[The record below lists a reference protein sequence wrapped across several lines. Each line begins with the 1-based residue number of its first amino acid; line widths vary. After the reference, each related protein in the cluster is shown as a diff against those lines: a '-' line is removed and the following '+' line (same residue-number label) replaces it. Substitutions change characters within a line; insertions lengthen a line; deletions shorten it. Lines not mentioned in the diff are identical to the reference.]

1 MNDMNW
7 IRKKEMAHYYSE
19 YLRKGFNWNYF
30 LTIRTPY
37 KIYTKTPL
45 TWSYRILENKKVD
58 KVFYVVERDVGDW
71 SNKHVHML
79 LETNQ
84 SLDYKE
90 TRSSLGKVAVGDF
103 KEIRDLKAV
112 TGYVSKWINDCEFN
126 LIFSFNF
133 IHSFL

>member
-1 MNDMNW
+1 MNW
-7 IRKKEMAHYYSE
+7 IKKKEMAHYYSE

-45 TWSYRILENKKVD
+45 TWSYRILENHKVD
-58 KVFYVVERDVGDW
+58 KVFYVVERDIGDW

-84 SLDYKE
+84 TLDYKE
-90 TRSSLGKVAVGDF
+90 TRTSLGKVAVGDF
-103 KEIRDLKAV
+103 KEIKDLKAV
-112 TGYVSKWINDCEFN
+112 TGYVTKWINDCEFN
-126 LIFSFNF
+126 FVLKN
-133 IHSFL
+133 

>member
-1 MNDMNW
+1 MNW
-7 IRKKEMAHYYSE
+7 IKKKETAHNYSE

-45 TWSYRILENKKVD
+45 TWSYRILENHKVD
-58 KVFYVVERDVGDW
+58 KVFYVVERDIGDW

-84 SLDYKE
+84 EIKYHE
-90 TRSSLGKVAVGDF
+90 TRAYLGNIAVGDF
-103 KEIRDLKAV
+103 QYIKDKKAV
-112 TGYVSKWINDCEFN
+112 SHYVSKWIEYDCDYDFV
-126 LIFSFNF
+126 IKS
-133 IHSFL
+133 

>member
-1 MNDMNW
+1 MNW
-7 IRKKEMAHYYSE
+7 IKKKEMSHYYSE

-45 TWSYRILENKKVD
+45 NWSFRILENHKVD
-58 KVFYVVERDVGDW
+58 KVFYIVERDIGDW

-84 SLDYKE
+84 SINYKE

-103 KEIRDLKAV
+103 KEIKDLKAV
-112 TGYVSKWINDCEFN
+112 TGYVTKWINDCEFN
-126 LIFSFNF
+126 LIFK
-133 IHSFL
+133 

>member
-1 MNDMNW
+1 MIDMNW
-7 IRKKEMAHYYSE
+7 IKKKEMSHYYSE
-19 YLRKGFNWNYF
+19 YLRKGFYWNYF

-45 TWSYRILENKKVD
+45 TWSYRILENNKVD
-58 KVFYVVERDVGDW
+58 KVFYIVERDVGDW

-84 SLDYKE
+84 SIDYKE

-103 KEIRDLKAV
+103 KEIKDLKAV
-112 TGYVSKWINDCEFN
+112 TSYVTKWINDCEFN
-126 LIFSFNF
+126 LIF
-133 IHSFL
+133 